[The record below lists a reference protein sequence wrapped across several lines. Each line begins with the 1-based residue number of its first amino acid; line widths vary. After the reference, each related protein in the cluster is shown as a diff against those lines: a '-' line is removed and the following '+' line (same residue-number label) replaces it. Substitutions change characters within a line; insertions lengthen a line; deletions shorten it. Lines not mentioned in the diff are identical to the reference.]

1 MIRRCLAVTCPNLR
15 SWMRWGVY
23 GKWGGFL
30 DRREQAFDWT
40 AFEALLAALG
50 RMTGTLAGTA
60 RALRRGLRELPARS
74 GATSHRYAVGK
85 KAAPAFSCQ
94 SPVIPCRNRVG
105 RGGSTSNARQ
115 LVRTRFFSGL

>member
-40 AFEALLAALG
+40 AFEALLSPIP
-50 RMTGTLAGTA
+50 RPAGA
-60 RALRRGLRELPARS
+60 RGLSAPDDVQDGHLIRP
-74 GATSHRYAVGK
+74 SHRV
-85 KAAPAFSCQ
+85 
-94 SPVIPCRNRVG
+94 V
-105 RGGSTSNARQ
+105 
-115 LVRTRFFSGL
+115 